1 MKPFILLITVFAV
14 SAAISKSTMGNWN
27 LPFGGNLAM
36 CLMLCF
42 TAMGHFMFTKG
53 MSMMIPPFIPFKK
66 ALIYGTGILEIILA
80 LGLLFLPIRPYAGYA
95 LILFFIII
103 TPANIYAA
111 TQHIDIEKGTF
122 TGPATPYLWFRIP
135 LQLLFIGW
143 VYYFSVSTY

>member
-14 SAAISKSTMGNWN
+14 YTVISKSTTGNWN
-27 LPFGGNLAM
+27 LPFSGNLAM

-53 MSMMIPPFIPFKK
+53 MSMMIPPFIPFKTT
-66 ALIYGTGILEIILA
+66 LIYGTGILEIILA
-80 LGLLFLPIRPYAGYA
+80 LGLLFLPIRPYIGYA
-95 LILFFIII
+95 LIVFFITI

-111 TQHIDIEKGTF
+111 TQHIDIEKGSL
-122 TGPATPYLWFRIP
+122 TGPTTQYLWFRIP

-143 VYYFSVSTY
+143 VYYFSIKTH